1 MKVTDYYTQLG
12 NNAIGVLQSSL
23 GNEDLELLSSNHS
36 FTHDLSLW
44 LEVLKNRPESSILQ
58 NAIKEFQ
65 IAILSN
71 NLGFYQQAFMGLRFF
86 FERTLVAIHF
96 SGKEIELNLWKLGE
110 RDTYWS
116 ELIDKDNGIFSP
128 KFCKAFFP
136 ELKDEIRHFEAIT
149 AKVYRE
155 CSEFVHGN
163 QSVIKIIPEQ
173 ISYSKELFYEWNIKA
188 DTIRRVVL
196 FAFCLRYLKHLSDDK
211 VKKLESTIADEFKSI
226 SQIKDLIIN

>member
-12 NNAIGVLQSSL
+12 SNAIGVLQASL
-23 GNEDLELLSSNHS
+23 GNEDLELLSSNHA
-36 FTHDLSLW
+36 FIHDLSLW
-44 LEVLKNRPESSILQ
+44 LEVLDARPESSILK
-58 NAIKEFQ
+58 NAVKEFQ

-96 SGKEIELNLWKLGE
+96 SAKEIELNLWKLGE

-116 ELIDKDNGIFSP
+116 ELVDKDNGIFST

-149 AKVYRE
+149 TKIYRE

-163 QSVIKIIPEQ
+163 QSVIKIIPGQ

-188 DTIRRVVL
+188 DAIRRVVL
-196 FAFCLRYLKHLSDDK
+196 FVLCLRYLKHLGGDD
-211 VKKLESTIADEFKSI
+211 VKKVENTIADEFKSI